1 MYAESFNRLVKEI
14 CKEENIEVEEM
25 SYGYMLK
32 LKKNNRE
39 HYIIGYRFELNN
51 QVSAAIAK
59 DKYATYEILKKNN
72 IPVVEYKILFNEES
86 REKYCRKGSVEIATE
101 YFYKNNEHIVI
112 KPNTGHEGIGVYFCD
127 KKEKI
132 KPILNEVYKQN
143 NSIVLC
149 PYYNIKTEYRTIY
162 LNGQCMITYG
172 KNIPYLIGDGKLNI
186 KELIKK
192 EQNLELEDIRKEN
205 LKDVDFNYIPK
216 ENEKVEIFWKHNLSG
231 GANPEILEEGELK
244 TKIQNIVR
252 QTAEAININ
261 FASIDVIETMQ
272 GELYLLEV
280 NSGIFMKNFIE
291 KHPEGK
297 KIAKEIYSK
306 AIKEILKK

>member
-72 IPVVEYKILFNEES
+72 IPVVEYKILFNEEA

-132 KPILNEVYKQN
+132 KSILNEVYKQN

-172 KNIPYLIGDGKLNI
+172 KNIPYLIGDGKSNI

-231 GANPEILEEGELK
+231 GANPKILEEGELK